1 MTPEQAKARF
11 TEALQGSLSAREQA
25 SFDAA
30 LDADPALARE
40 FEAFADGHA
49 AGLADVNRWLA
60 RAAGSQ
66 PEPDSAVYAH
76 RMVRILEGVGEGAGS
91 RKRGRLIRVAAAI
104 GAVAAAAAIVA
115 VLMLPR
121 DAGNGTVPTQQE
133 WHTGSSVEL
142 MADGQRLYRETV
154 NEFTPAEG
162 ITLNL
167 SQGALVQPL
176 AGGLRLAGGRVKV
189 RVAEGSEYQVFI
201 GASRIEAKGPAEF
214 DVSTTPLLFDTISH
228 LNPEQNPMFNT
239 RMAARFGATGFLF
252 TVSMLSGNAA
262 LHAEG
267 AKQQLAAP
275 QVLQA
280 EAKPDKPHKAP
291 KPEEAFEHL
300 DKNSDGKL
308 DATEVEQKLID
319 DFDDDKSGD
328 VDLAEFQAHFKP
340 MPPKAPTAED
350 EFKRLDKNG
359 DGKLD
364 AEETDDRMLEDFD
377 DDSSGD
383 VNLDEF
389 KAHFRPRRQPPS
401 PEDEF
406 KRLDKNADG
415 KLDAEEAEKRMI
427 DDFDDDSSGDVS
439 LEEFK
444 KNFRPGPKPPTPE
457 EEFKRLDRNSDGK
470 LDDVE
475 VEKRMLDDFDDD
487 DNGTIDEAEFKKH
500 FKPRPPRGP
509 GPGGEGPGRE
519 GPGREGPGREAPG
532 REGERPPRGPEGERP
547 EGPGRGNRPGPR

>member
-11 TEALQGSLSAREQA
+11 AQVLRGELSAREQA
-25 SFDAA
+25 QFDAA
-30 LDADPALARE
+30 IESDPALALE
-40 FEAFADGHA
+40 FDAFADGHA
-49 AGLADVNRWLA
+49 AGLADVNRWLV

-76 RMVRILEGVGEGAGS
+76 RMVRLLEGAGG
-91 RKRGRLIRVAAAI
+91 RKRGRLVRLAAAI

-115 VLMLPR
+115 VLILPR
-121 DAGNGTVPTQQE
+121 DTGNGDSTGPTPQE

-142 MADGQRLYRETV
+142 MADGQRLYREAV
-154 NEFTPAEG
+154 NEFTPADG

-167 SQGALVQPL
+167 SQGALVQPQSD
-176 AGGLRLAGGRVKV
+176 GLRLAGGRVKV
-189 RVAEGSEYQVFI
+189 RVAEGRKYQVFI

-228 LNPEQNPMFNT
+228 LNPEQDPMFNT

-267 AKQQLAAP
+267 PKQQLAAP

-300 DKNSDGKL
+300 DK
-308 DATEVEQKLID
+308 
-319 DFDDDKSGD
+319 
-328 VDLAEFQAHFKP
+328 
-340 MPPKAPTAED
+340 
-350 EFKRLDKNG
+350 
-359 DGKLD
+359 
-364 AEETDDRMLEDFD
+364 
-377 DDSSGD
+377 
-383 VNLDEF
+383 
-389 KAHFRPRRQPPS
+389 
-401 PEDEF
+401 
-406 KRLDKNADG
+406 
-415 KLDAEEAEKRMI
+415 
-427 DDFDDDSSGDVS
+427 
-439 LEEFK
+439 
-444 KNFRPGPKPPTPE
+444 
-457 EEFKRLDRNSDGK
+457 NSDGK

-509 GPGGEGPGRE
+509 GPGPGPGEGSGPGRGGEGPGPGRE
-519 GPGREGPGREAPG
+519 GD
-532 REGERPPRGPEGERP
+532 RPPRGPEGERP

>member
-49 AGLADVNRWLA
+49 AGLADVNRWLV

-76 RMVRILEGVGEGAGS
+76 RMVRILEVVGEGAGS
-91 RKRGRLIRVAAAI
+91 RKRGRLIRLAAAI

-142 MADGQRLYRETV
+142 MADGQRLYREAV

-262 LHAEG
+262 LHADG
-267 AKQQLAAP
+267 PRQQLAAP

-291 KPEEAFEHL
+291 KPEEAFAHL

-340 MPPKAPTAED
+340 MPPKGPTAED

-509 GPGGEGPGRE
+509 GPGGDGPGRE
-519 GPGREGPGREAPG
+519 GPGREGPGREGPG